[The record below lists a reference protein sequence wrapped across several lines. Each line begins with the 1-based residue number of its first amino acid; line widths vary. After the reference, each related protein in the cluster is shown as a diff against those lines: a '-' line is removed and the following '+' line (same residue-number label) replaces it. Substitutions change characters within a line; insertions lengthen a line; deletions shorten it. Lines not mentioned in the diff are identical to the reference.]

1 MYITAAYSIFLLILG
16 LVLLKAMHKFYKF
29 LKPKFAQR
37 KLIKMKESLR
47 TSITANEDGF
57 KVSQT

>member
-1 MYITAAYSIFLLILG
+1 MYIRVGYSIFYLIFGLG
-16 LVLLKAMHKFYKF
+16 LLYALYKFYKF

-37 KLIKMKESLR
+37 KVNKMKESLR

-57 KVSQT
+57 KVSR

>member
-1 MYITAAYSIFLLILG
+1 MYIRVGYSIFYLIFGLG
-16 LVLLKAMHKFYKF
+16 LLYALYIFYKF

-37 KLIKMKESLR
+37 KVNKMKESLR

-57 KVSQT
+57 KVSR